1 MGSKIDALQDAVLLL
16 HKTPAGRCCPV
27 HMVVVSADGLLK
39 LPLSHTAQ
47 ARQRANAIDDVD
59 QDVAEV
65 LHAQMYKFR
74 ESLGV
79 KKYAPMEA
87 GKFAEFLATAAA
99 EVRNDWSIANDPESL
114 KLVKGAEFAAKMSPA
129 SFLRT
134 YLRLAGTMSASTL
147 SGNVRKANSPASPAD
162 GGRAAKSKR
171 TTKHSS
177 QRIVEDSSRSA
188 DF

>member
-1 MGSKIDALQDAVLLL
+1 
-16 HKTPAGRCCPV
+16 
-27 HMVVVSADGLLK
+27 
-39 LPLSHTAQ
+39 
-47 ARQRANAIDDVD
+47 
-59 QDVAEV
+59 
-65 LHAQMYKFR
+65 MYKFR

-147 SGNVRKANSPASPAD
+147 SGNVSTCIVPSVVEFQLRLIVATRSGEPTHCRCARPTARRLQQMAA
-162 GGRAAKSKR
+162 GRPNPSGQRSTAAKG
-171 TTKHSS
+171 
-177 QRIVEDSSRSA
+177 
-188 DF
+188 